1 MLRKRSKNKKM
12 DLEIRTTPTIITDL
26 RQSTDES
33 SLRQILIDRF
43 NAIFHFQFTFDE
55 SIPSNSIF
63 QRYDYKRMI
72 LHLPLRISL

>member
-1 MLRKRSKNKKM
+1 M